1 MTHLFDLE
9 TAAEPSGDGRWKAQL
24 TDRWNIGDNPNGGYL
39 VATALQPVRQLCSHP
54 DPISV
59 TAHFLRP
66 GTGGAEADLTASV
79 LRAGRSVTA
88 ARASLSQGG
97 TGRLEVLAAF
107 GQLDGGS
114 GHGHVVTEAMPD
126 IPPPDECVDR
136 SGLDQGV
143 ELHIQSRV
151 DMRVHPD
158 YVTAVGV
165 KQARTLGWIRFSDGR
180 QPDTLSAAL
189 FADAFPPPIFGL
201 LGRIGWVPTIELTV
215 HVRQR
220 PAPGWVC
227 GQFVTEDLHD
237 GRMIESGTLWDSNG
251 ALFARSRQLAMLL
264 PDAGGN

>member
-1 MTHLFDLE
+1 VTFQFDIE
-9 TAAEPSGDGRWKAQL
+9 TAAVPNGEGHWKAHL

-39 VATALQPVRQLCSHP
+39 VAAALQPVRQLCSHP

-66 GTGGAEADLTASV
+66 GMGDADADLTASL
-79 LRAGRSVTA
+79 LRTGRSVTT

-97 TGRLEVLAAF
+97 RARLEVLAAF
-107 GQLDGGS
+107 GDLDRGS

-126 IPPPDECVDR
+126 IPLPEDCVDR
-136 SGLDQGV
+136 SRLEQGV
-143 ELHIQSRV
+143 EMHIQSRV
-151 DMRVHPD
+151 NTRVHPD
-158 YVTAVGV
+158 YATATAL
-165 KQARTLGWIRFSDGR
+165 KKAETIGWVRFADGR
-180 QPDTLSAAL
+180 EPDTLSAVL

-227 GQFVTEDLHD
+227 GMFVTEDLHD
-237 GRMIESGTLWDSNG
+237 GRIIESGTLWDSK
-251 ALFARSRQLAMLL
+251 ASLFARSRQLAMLL
-264 PDAGGN
+264 PDADGN

>member
-1 MTHLFDLE
+1 MTHQFDIE
-9 TAAEPSGDGRWKAQL
+9 TAAVPNGDGRWTVDL

-39 VATALQPVRQLCSHP
+39 VAAALQAVRQISSHP

-66 GTGGAEADLTASV
+66 GTGGASADLSASL
-79 LRAGRSVTA
+79 LRTGRSVTT
-88 ARASLSQGG
+88 ARASLSQHG
-97 TGRLEVLAAF
+97 TDRLELLAAF
-107 GQLDGGS
+107 GRLDGGS
-114 GHGHVVTEAMPD
+114 GHGHVVTEAMPG
-126 IPPPDECVDR
+126 IPPPEECVDR
-136 SGLDQGV
+136 SGLEQGV

-158 YVTAVGV
+158 YATAAGV
-165 KQARTLGWIRFSDGR
+165 KQAKTLGWIRFSDGR
-180 QPDTLSAAL
+180 QPDTLAATL

-201 LGRIGWVPTIELTV
+201 LGKIGWVPTIELTV

-237 GRMIESGTLWDSNG
+237 GRMIESGTLWDSTG

-264 PDAGGN
+264 PDPGVN